1 MTVHILYVYSVR
13 IISFNSTNNV
23 NVVFRENSSKIQF
36 YSNYDAQLRDYEG
49 AVSFSNSQAD
59 KPLQKTVV
67 GLEEFKN
74 VIAKNFTDG
83 KSKDNLVQELL
94 NLLKSEKR
102 YVYTCIMHRLFIFFI
117 LLEYFFRHLPD
128 PELEKRKPKA
138 PEALAAIFVKI
149 PEVDY
154 GTR

>member
-1 MTVHILYVYSVR
+1 MTVHILYVYSVK

-117 LLEYFFRHLPD
+117 LLEYFFQ
-128 PELEKRKPKA
+128 
-138 PEALAAIFVKI
+138 
-149 PEVDY
+149 
-154 GTR
+154 TSS

>member
-117 LLEYFFRHLPD
+117 LHEYFFQ
-128 PELEKRKPKA
+128 
-138 PEALAAIFVKI
+138 
-149 PEVDY
+149 
-154 GTR
+154 TSS